1 MITIDLVLEKAKE
14 YIDDK
19 QEINL
24 IKKAYEF
31 AKKAHE
37 GQKRLSGEDY
47 IIHPVHTAYTV
58 ALLKV
63 GSSAIA
69 AALLHDVLEDTKVT
83 IYDLRDNFNY
93 EIVFLVEALT
103 KTTTFENKKTTNL
116 KYEYIRKII
125 LSMSKDI
132 RVILIK
138 IADRLHN
145 METLQFKSIA
155 SQKRIAKET
164 LEVYVPIV
172 HRLGIH
178 NIKSRLEDLCFKFL
192 NYEKYLEIKKILHE
206 KIESR
211 ERTLKTIIDSI
222 KKLLDAKNIEYTNIY
237 GRNKHFYSIYR
248 KMYLKGKRFNEI
260 FDLTAISIIVKDKLQ
275 CYRALGVIHNNFPI
289 IANRFKDYI
298 ASPKTNNY
306 RAIHTNILLNKNFF
320 EIQIRDQI
328 MEQIAIWGSAS
339 HWNYKNYKNLDK
351 KAVKDLENK
360 VPFLRYIN
368 EKIGSNNTNIN
379 IEDWHKEIINEDICV
394 LTFDGDAVVL
404 PAGSTALDFAYKIH
418 TDIGNHAQFAY
429 VNQKKSPIIKLLKTG
444 DVVEV
449 VTNNAI
455 FPKIEWLEFAK
466 TNSAIQ
472 AIKKYLSN
480 SQVLS
485 KTISTKIGKELMK
498 NYLSKNSKDAAF
510 FKNQDNFNMII
521 KNLNYRNE
529 EDFYVSVYQ
538 NGIDL
543 KKLFSQYNQNN
554 SSYNY
559 FASKEYHSKIK
570 ADLIS
575 PKNNSYSIGECCLPI
590 PGDKI
595 VGHKKTTNTI
605 TLHRLSCSKINVFK
619 KSKLIS
625 LKWNENPLFNYKTKL
640 SIKIKNRPDGLK
652 DIILVLSSMNLNL
665 LKLYANSIVNRKIA
679 IIDLVFT
686 INNSL
691 DLDNLFL
698 LLKNINGIT
707 YVKRNDS

>member
-1 MITIDLVLEKAKE
+1 MITIDLVLETARE
-14 YIDDK
+14 YIKDK
-19 QEINL
+19 QEINV

-31 AKKAHE
+31 AKEAHK

-145 METLQFKSIA
+145 METLQFKSID

-206 KIESR
+206 KIDAR
-211 ERTLKTIIDSI
+211 ERTLKSIIENI
-222 KKLLDAKNIEYTNIY
+222 KSLLEEKNIEYSNIY

-289 IANRFKDYI
+289 ISNRFKDYI

-320 EIQIRDQI
+320 EIQIRDQV

-351 KAVKDLENK
+351 KAIKDLENK

-368 EKIGSNNTNIN
+368 EKLSSNDTNIN
-379 IEDWHKEIINEDICV
+379 IEEWHKEIMYEDICV
-394 LTFDGDAVVL
+394 LTFDGDAIIL
-404 PAGSTALDFAYKIH
+404 PAGSTVLDFAYKIH

-429 VNQKKSPIIKLLKTG
+429 VNQKKTPIMKPLKTG
-444 DVVEV
+444 DVIEV
-449 VTNNAI
+449 VTNNSI
-455 FPKIEWLEFAK
+455 FPKIEWLEFVK
-466 TNSAIQ
+466 SNSSIQ
-472 AIKKYLSN
+472 AIKKYLTN
-480 SQVLS
+480 SKVLS
-485 KTISTKIGKELMK
+485 KTISAKIGKELIQ
-498 NYLSKNSKDAAF
+498 NYLSKNPKDATF
-510 FKNQDNFNMII
+510 FKNKENFNMII

-529 EDFYVSVYQ
+529 EDFFISVYQ
-538 NGIDL
+538 NRIDL
-543 KKLFSQYNQNN
+543 TKLFGQYNQNN
-554 SSYNY
+554 VSYNY
-559 FASKEYHSKIK
+559 FTSEEYHSKIK
-570 ADLIS
+570 ADLIA

-595 VGHKKTTNTI
+595 IGHKKSTNTI
-605 TLHRLSCSKINVFK
+605 TLHREYCAKINVFK
-619 KSKLIS
+619 KSKLTS
-625 LKWNENPLFNYKTKL
+625 LQWQENPLFNYKTKV

-652 DIILVLSSMNLNL
+652 DIILVFSSMNLNI
-665 LKLYANSIVNRKIA
+665 LKLYANSIVNRKVA
-679 IIDLVFT
+679 IIDFIFT
-686 INNSL
+686 ISNVA
-691 DLDNLFL
+691 DLNNLFI
-698 LLKNINGIT
+698 LLKNISGIT
-707 YVKRNDS
+707 HIERNYS